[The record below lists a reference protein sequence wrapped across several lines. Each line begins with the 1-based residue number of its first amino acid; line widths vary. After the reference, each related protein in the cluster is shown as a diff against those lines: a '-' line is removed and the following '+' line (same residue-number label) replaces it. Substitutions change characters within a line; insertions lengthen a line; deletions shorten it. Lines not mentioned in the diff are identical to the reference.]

1 MEMKLKQIQVLLKNG
16 DVNILTNTKDGMM
29 KKRYLLE
36 LMPMEDILY
45 VENVYSRSRGKNKK
59 ILINGNGYLCL
70 QPQNRSNYTSQR

>member
-45 VENVYSRSRGKNKK
+45 VENVYSRSRGKK
-59 ILINGNGYLCL
+59 
-70 QPQNRSNYTSQR
+70 